1 MNLSDHENRLLPYS
15 AHRFLEEVDMSDKF
29 LTAAQA
35 DSRLRKFMDAE
46 INARKRKSSIFAIVA
61 GLLLLALT
69 FISSFAVQGKSL

>member
-1 MNLSDHENRLLPYS
+1 
-15 AHRFLEEVDMSDKF
+15 MSDKF

-69 FISSFAVQGKSL
+69 YISSFAVQGKSL